1 MHVFRPL
8 FELEPL
14 IAVDPQTSM
23 SLFNDNHLEFISM
36 LESQSTLAVEEII
49 NLHHYPIN
57 PVSAQFG
64 RDCIQSYQTT
74 LATYGHIIIKHFITS
89 HALTL
94 AQHECN
100 QLSSFAEYS
109 TRYTNPYKTDDDPT
123 LPLDHPIR
131 YFALRTNAFIAQH
144 HFGDRSLFR
153 MLYHSDLIKRF
164 FAACLGLDVIYEYAD
179 PLGGLVMNV
188 LPPGG
193 QHPWHFDENDFSLV
207 LMVQTPQ
214 QGGELEIAPMI
225 RTPEAEQFEQV
236 RQVLAGVSDRTKTIP
251 VKAGDLVIFNGKRS
265 LHRVTQVHGTKERHT
280 IIFSYT
286 QEPDVVARTENNSK
300 IFSQ

>member
-1 MHVFRPL
+1 
-8 FELEPL
+8 
-14 IAVDPQTSM
+14 
-23 SLFNDNHLEFISM
+23 M
-36 LESQSTLAVEEII
+36 LESRSTLEVEKII
-49 NLHHYPIN
+49 DFHQYPIN
-57 PVSAQFG
+57 PVSAESR
-64 RDCIQSYQTT
+64 RDYIQSCRIT
-74 LATYGHIIIKHFITS
+74 LATHGYIILKHFITS
-89 HALTL
+89 NALTL
-94 AQHECN
+94 AQRECN

-123 LPLDHPIR
+123 LPLDHPMR

-153 MLYHSDLIKRF
+153 TLYHSDLIKQF

-193 QHPWHFDENDFSLV
+193 QHPWHFDENDFSIV
-207 LMVQTPQ
+207 LMVQMPQ
-214 QGGELEIAPMI
+214 QGGVLEIAPMI

-251 VKAGDLVIFNGKRS
+251 VNAGDLVIFNGKRS
-265 LHRVTQVHGTKERHT
+265 LHRVAQVQGTKERHT

-286 QEPDVVARTENNSK
+286 QESGVVARTENNSK
-300 IFSQ
+300 VFSQ